1 MSADEA
7 VREAKQTRQ
16 LIHEGR
22 IDLIKERAIHFK
34 LGKGYL
40 PEDAEIYGER
50 KQLEAYRYIL
60 SQWRIWERNF
70 KKLKELLAARRK
82 AAAERAATIAERAG
96 WDAVWAAANP
106 RGLLTPPSHMVCRAL
121 VQAMLT
127 YPEEL

>member
-1 MSADEA
+1 M
-7 VREAKQTRQ
+7 
-16 LIHEGR
+16 
-22 IDLIKERAIHFK
+22 
-34 LGKGYL
+34 

-70 KKLKELLAARRK
+70 KKAKELLAARRK

-106 RGLLTPPSHMVCRAL
+106 VGLLQATSRMVCR
-121 VQAMLT
+121 
-127 YPEEL
+127 PFEL